1 MKYLSLSLLIF
12 LQTCSSP
19 EREEPNITRL
29 LIESYKVE
37 CQGFILQECYLV
49 KEGDAIPEGEWTY
62 FYEDIS
68 GFEYTPGFRYTIEVV
83 KTERN
88 PLPQD
93 VGRYKYA
100 FLNLIAKEAVD

>member
-1 MKYLSLSLLIF
+1 MKYLSLFLLIF

-19 EREEPNITRL
+19 EIEEPSLTRL

-37 CQGFILQECYLV
+37 CQGFILQECHLV

-68 GFEYTPGFRYTIEVV
+68 GFEYTPGFRYTIEVI
-83 KTERN
+83 KTERK

-93 VGRYKYA
+93 VGRYQYS
-100 FLNLIAKEAVD
+100 FLSLIAKEAVD

>member
-1 MKYLSLSLLIF
+1 MKNLSLFLLIF

-19 EREEPNITRL
+19 EREKPNLTRL

-49 KEGDAIPEGEWTY
+49 KEGDAILEGEWTY

-68 GFEYTPGFRYTIEVV
+68 GFEYTPGFRYTIEVI

-93 VGRYKYA
+93 VERYQYS
-100 FLNLIAKEAVD
+100 FLSLIAKEAVD